1 MHTKWMEQG
10 VLKRKD
16 AIKLGRYWT
25 ALGPRYSFRIEDL
38 GHKDYVRAY
47 LKITPQSSA
56 GQQ

>member
-16 AIKLGRYWT
+16 AVKLGRYWT

-47 LKITPQSSA
+47 LKITRRSRP
-56 GQQ
+56 